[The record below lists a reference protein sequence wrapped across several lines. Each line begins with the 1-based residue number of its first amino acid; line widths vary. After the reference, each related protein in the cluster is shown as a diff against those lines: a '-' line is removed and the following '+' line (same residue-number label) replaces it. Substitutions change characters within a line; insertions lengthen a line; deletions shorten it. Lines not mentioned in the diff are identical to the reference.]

1 MFKRY
6 MSYDRKAR
14 FLFLN
19 GLISLLVLITM
30 SVIPGKEVASP
41 PREIREAAEIMKKS
55 VEIISTHCRKNN
67 INMDALTDPA
77 RTGLIGNELTEITTT
92 IGHLDAKRTTI
103 NPNFASLIAFL
114 LMEAGVHENDTIA
127 IACSGS
133 FPALLVASLSACKAM
148 KVNARA
154 ILSIG
159 ASSYGATNVNFT
171 LLDMHELLRQHQ
183 LIDAKPIAVSP
194 GGIDDIGSELD
205 PDLVSLI
212 QLKTESLAIPYI
224 YEPDLRSNVRLRESL
239 YFTDKNIDIKAF
251 INIGGGYANMGTSP
265 QILTLSPGLIME
277 APLPEESSRGVIY
290 SMLEKGIPVIHLLFI
305 KGIAQ
310 KYNLTWDPVSVPEY
324 TALHFDSIYSISP
337 IIQFSGILY
346 LAYFIFIFV
355 RYNKLQNMNY

>member
-1 MFKRY
+1 MFKFSI
-6 MSYDRKAR
+6 SYDRKTR

-19 GLISLLVLITM
+19 GLISLLVLIAI
-30 SVIPGKEVASP
+30 SAIPEKQLSIP
-41 PREIREAAEIMKKS
+41 PREFREAAEIMKKS

-67 INMDALTDPA
+67 FNMDELIDPA

-103 NPNFASLIAFL
+103 NPNFASLISFL
-114 LMEAGVHENDTIA
+114 LMEAGVRENDTIV

-148 KVNARA
+148 KVNARV

-194 GGIDDIGSELD
+194 GGIDDIGSELE
-205 PDLVSLI
+205 PELANMI
-212 QLKTESLAIPYI
+212 QSKTEFFGIPYI
-224 YEPDLRSNVRLRESL
+224 YEPDLRSNVQLRESL

-324 TALHFDSIYSISP
+324 TDLHFDSVYSISP
-337 IIQFSGILY
+337 IMQFSGILY
-346 LAYFIFIFV
+346 LAYFIFILV
-355 RYNKLQNMNY
+355 RYNKLQNMN